1 MKAKAVSPPMKKSA
15 FTVKKKPVS
24 PPKKKAVTG
33 NQVMD
38 FVTDAF
44 KGRRI
49 AYFVLGTERT
59 KDGAFIVCV
68 AIEGDAGF
76 YKMDLE
82 WKCSF
87 TKAKAQ
93 AMEMNVKIGLTQE
106 EAEEIILSTMLPPI
120 YQ

>member
-1 MKAKAVSPPMKKSA
+1 MKAKAVSPPKKKSA
-15 FTVKKKPVS
+15 STAKKKTAS
-24 PPKKKAVTG
+24 PSKKKTVTG

-82 WKCSF
+82 WNCSF

-93 AMEMNVKIGLTQE
+93 AAEMNVKIGLTQE
-106 EAEEIILSTMLPPI
+106 EVEEIILSTMLPPI

>member
-1 MKAKAVSPPMKKSA
+1 MKTKA
-15 FTVKKKPVS
+15 VS
-24 PPKKKAVTG
+24 PPKKKSASAAKKPASPPKKKPVTG

-59 KDGAFIVCV
+59 KDDAFIVCV

-87 TKAKAQ
+87 SKAKAQ
-93 AMEMNVKIGLTQE
+93 AKEMNVKIGLTQE
-106 EAEEIILSTMLPPI
+106 EVEEIIMSTMLPPI

>member
-1 MKAKAVSPPMKKSA
+1 MKAKAVSPPKKKSA
-15 FTVKKKPVS
+15 STAKKKPAPQS
-24 PPKKKAVTG
+24 EKKPVIV

-87 TKAKAQ
+87 IKAKAQ
-93 AMEMNVKIGLTQE
+93 AEEMNVKIGLTQE
-106 EAEEIILSTMLPPI
+106 EVEEIILSTMLPPI

>member
-1 MKAKAVSPPMKKSA
+1 MKAKAVSPPKKKSA
-15 FTVKKKPVS
+15 SPAKKKPAS
-24 PPKKKAVTG
+24 PSKRKPVTG

-93 AMEMNVKIGLTQE
+93 AAEINGKIGLTRE
-106 EAEEIILSTMLPPI
+106 EVEEIILSTMLPPV